1 MFTEC
6 TILCFVH
13 SAPQT
18 SHNTF
23 NCYKIEHCTQYNSL
37 CTVTHSVQ
45 HNLEYYA
52 IVQNPIMVMT

>member
-18 SHNTF
+18 SQNTF

-52 IVQNPIMVMT
+52 IV